1 MSDSETIYSESE
13 RSEDEDSEGS
23 LVDFVVNDSDDEE
36 LEACPSCH
44 AEICV
49 SNIISRKRRHAEVVR
64 EESDDE
70 DDEDDEGDEGDEA
83 DEGSEDSDS
92 SSDYVPSDVSDS
104 CSDGSYSEGE

>member
-49 SNIISRKRRHAEVVR
+49 SNIINRKRRRMPAVED
-64 EESDDE
+64 ESSDDE
-70 DDEDDEGDEGDEA
+70 SSDDEGDEP
-83 DEGSEDSDS
+83 SEDSDS
-92 SSDYVPSDVSDS
+92 SSDYAASEASDS
-104 CSDGSYSEGE
+104 CSEGSSSEGE